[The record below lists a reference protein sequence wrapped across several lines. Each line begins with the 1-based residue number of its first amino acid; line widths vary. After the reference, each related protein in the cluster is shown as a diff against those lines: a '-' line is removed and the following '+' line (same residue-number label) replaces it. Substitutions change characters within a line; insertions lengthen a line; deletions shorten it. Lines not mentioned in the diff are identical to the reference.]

1 MKMIVVQSIELMP
14 LSEFSPV
21 LLYRA
26 ITALEGAEPS
36 YLLESREGIPRVAR
50 FSIIGFDPA
59 VVISVKSSHLNMKFY
74 DDALRKSEFERCF
87 EPERPLSVIKS
98 FMERMNAVV
107 ITSSY
112 VRKRLNARCSSIAQG
127 GIAAATSASCDSSE
141 IPFLGGF
148 VGYIAYDFVR
158 YFVDLDDST
167 VDDLGHPDFSF
178 ILTRKNILFDHKER
192 KTFIL
197 SNKFIPMDNISGI
210 RDAIYEADAEITET
224 MTTLN
229 DLDIKEIEKEIG
241 EEKKKKIKR
250 AEAGIDF
257 TANMSE
263 EVFKRIVKKAKE
275 YIRAGDIFQVVL
287 SQRIETDFK
296 GDELQFY
303 MRLSELN
310 PSPYMYF
317 LDFGTRKVVGAS
329 PEMLVKVDAAFQWIS
344 SSSSASSASSAS
356 SSSSASSASSYSS
369 SYSSLSDDRC
379 DLRLEIGAD
388 AIDADDIALSGAHRQ
403 FRPALGG
410 RNVRS
415 CPIAGTRPRGSTEHE
430 DRMLELEMLN
440 DEKERAE
447 HIMLVDLA
455 RNDIGK
461 VSKFGTVRVPRFMY
475 VEKFSHVQ
483 HIVSDVEGILRDDA
497 DEFDAL
503 EATFPA
509 GTVSGAP
516 KVRAMEIIEE
526 LEPTRRGIYAGCVGY
541 FSFNRAADTAITI
554 RTAVFEGGKMY
565 VQAGAGIVAD
575 SVPER
580 EYMETL
586 NKCAAILACL

>member
-1 MKMIVVQSIELMP
+1 
-14 LSEFSPV
+14 
-21 LLYRA
+21 
-26 ITALEGAEPS
+26 
-36 YLLESREGIPRVAR
+36 
-50 FSIIGFDPA
+50 
-59 VVISVKSSHLNMKFY
+59 
-74 DDALRKSEFERCF
+74 
-87 EPERPLSVIKS
+87 
-98 FMERMNAVV
+98 
-107 ITSSY
+107 
-112 VRKRLNARCSSIAQG
+112 
-127 GIAAATSASCDSSE
+127 
-141 IPFLGGF
+141 
-148 VGYIAYDFVR
+148 
-158 YFVDLDDST
+158 
-167 VDDLGHPDFSF
+167 
-178 ILTRKNILFDHKER
+178 
-192 KTFIL
+192 
-197 SNKFIPMDNISGI
+197 
-210 RDAIYEADAEITET
+210 
-224 MTTLN
+224 
-229 DLDIKEIEKEIG
+229 
-241 EEKKKKIKR
+241 
-250 AEAGIDF
+250 
-257 TANMSE
+257 
-263 EVFKRIVKKAKE
+263 
-275 YIRAGDIFQVVL
+275 
-287 SQRIETDFK
+287 
-296 GDELQFY
+296 
-303 MRLSELN
+303 
-310 PSPYMYF
+310 PYMYF

-356 SSSSASSASSYSS
+356 SSSSASSPSSSYSS

-379 DLRLEIGAD
+379 DLRLEIGSAD